1 MHPEFPLVHE
11 SELTASTIIEHPV
24 WATYYEP
31 DDLSSFAAI
40 GLDPEEILKALQKVR
55 RPDEYLIPL
64 PYLAAT
70 VPFKYVYLTVTA
82 TSPRGTELVG
92 LRTRVSLRIFH
103 GNFVATLNRALKKE
117 SLENVAVL
125 EDIVGK
131 TGLLP
136 LKLFYVG
143 SGITEIFDL

>member
-1 MHPEFPLVHE
+1 MLHRFQLVHD
-11 SELTASTIIEHPV
+11 SELTASRIIEHPV

-40 GLDPEEILKALQKVR
+40 GLDPEQILKALQKVQ

-64 PYLAAT
+64 PYLTAT
-70 VPFKYVYLTVTA
+70 ISFKYVYLTVTA
-82 TSPRGTELVG
+82 SSPRGTGFVG
-92 LRTRVSLRIFH
+92 LRTRVSLSIYH

-117 SLENVAVL
+117 SLENVAEL
-125 EDIVGK
+125 EEMIGE

-136 LKLFYVG
+136 LKLFFIG
-143 SGITEIFDL
+143 SGSTEIFDL